1 MSDMYIV
8 TGCAGFI
15 ASKLT
20 QNLLEQGNDVLG
32 IDVLNDAYDC
42 RLKNYRLKNLKAFP
56 NFRFKKGDIADQD
69 FVFKQV
75 KSCKSNLKAIY
86 NLAARAGVRTSVVN
100 PWIYYHSNALGSLNL
115 LDACRQFDVPKYVMA
130 STSSL
135 YGNCPTGKFSETD
148 CTDRPLSPYAAS
160 KKAAEAMAYSYHH
173 LHGIDVSILRYFT
186 VYGPA
191 GRPDMSIFRF
201 IRHIDQGEPI
211 ILFGD
216 GTQERDFTYVD
227 DIARGT
233 QLAEKKIGY
242 DIFNLGGDNVV
253 VLNDLIA
260 LIGRLLGKEVVIDYR
275 PAHRADVK
283 RTSANIDHARKV
295 LKWSPKT
302 SIEKGV
308 EKTIQWYNENRALA
322 LKIDLGE

>member
-1 MSDMYIV
+1 MYIV

-42 RLKNYRLKNLKAFP
+42 RLKNYRIKNLKAFP
-56 NFRFKKGDIADQD
+56 NFRFKKGDIADKD

-75 KSCKSNLKAIY
+75 KSCKSNLQAIY

-100 PWIYYHSNALGSLNL
+100 PWIYYHSNALGSLNI

-135 YGNCPTGKFSETD
+135 YGNCPNGKFSETD

-160 KKAAEAMAYSYHH
+160 KKAAEAMAFSYHH

-191 GRPDMSIFRF
+191 GRPDMSMFRF

-233 QLAEKKIGY
+233 QLAEKKVGY

-260 LIGRLLGKEVVIDYR
+260 LIGKLLGKEVIIDYR

-308 EKTIQWYNENRALA
+308 EKTIQWYKENRALA
-322 LKIDLGE
+322 LKIDLG

>member
-1 MSDMYIV
+1 MYIV

-42 RLKNYRLKNLKAFP
+42 RLKNYRLKTLKTFP
-56 NFRFKKGDIADQD
+56 NFRFKKGDIADKD

-75 KSCKSNLKAIY
+75 KSCKSNLQAIY

-115 LDACRQFDVPKYVMA
+115 LDACREFDVPKYVMA

-227 DIARGT
+227 DIAHGT
-233 QLAEKKIGY
+233 QLAEKKVGY

-253 VLNDLIA
+253 VLNDLIS
-260 LIGRLLGKEVVIDYR
+260 LIGRLLGKEVKIDYR

-302 SIEKGV
+302 SIEKGI
-308 EKTIQWYNENRALA
+308 EKTIQWYKENRTLA
-322 LKIDLGE
+322 LKVDLGE

>member
-1 MSDMYIV
+1 MLYIV

-20 QNLLEQGNDVLG
+20 QNLLEQGYSVLG
-32 IDVLNDAYDC
+32 LDNLNDAYDC
-42 RLKNYRLKNLKAFP
+42 RLKRYRLKLLKQYDG
-56 NFRFKKGDIADQD
+56 FKFKQGDIGDRD
-69 FVFKQV
+69 FVLKQF
-75 KSCKSNLKAIY
+75 KSCKEEIKALY
-86 NLAARAGVRTSVVN
+86 NLAARAGVRTSVIN
-100 PWIYYHSNALGSLNL
+100 PWVYYQSNALGSLNL
-115 LDACRQFDVPKYVMA
+115 LDACREFGVKKYIMA

-135 YGNCPTGKFSETD
+135 YGDCPTGKFKETD

-173 LHGIDVSILRYFT
+173 LHGIDVSIVRYFT

-211 ILFGD
+211 IVFGD
-216 GTQERDFTYVD
+216 GTQARDFTFVD

-233 QLAEKKIGY
+233 QAAEKNVGY
-242 DIFNLGGDNVV
+242 DIFNLGGDHVE
-253 VLNDLIA
+253 VLNDLIEM
-260 LIGRLLGKEVVIDYR
+260 IGRKLGKEVLIER
-275 PAHRADVK
+275 KEAHRADVQ
-283 RTSANIDHARKV
+283 RTSACIDHAREV

-302 SIEKGV
+302 TLEKGI
-308 EKTIQWYNENRALA
+308 EKTIQWYRQNQKLA
-322 LKIDLGE
+322 LKIDLNE

>member
-1 MSDMYIV
+1 MYIV

-20 QNLLEQGNDVLG
+20 LNLLEQGNDVLG

-42 RLKNYRLKNLKAFP
+42 RLKNYRLKNLKTFP
-56 NFRFKKGDIADQD
+56 NFRFKKGDIADKD

-75 KSCKSNLKAIY
+75 KSCKNLQAIY

-100 PWIYYHSNALGSLNL
+100 PWIYYHSNTLGSLNL
-115 LDACRQFDVPKYVMA
+115 LDACRQFDVSKYIMA

-135 YGNCPTGKFSETD
+135 YGNCPMGKFSETD
-148 CTDRPLSPYAAS
+148 CTDKPLSPYAAS
-160 KKAAEAMAYSYHH
+160 KKAAEAMAHSYHH

-201 IRHIDQGEPI
+201 IRHIDQNEPI

-233 QLAEKKIGY
+233 QLAEKKVGY

-260 LIGRLLGKEVVIDYR
+260 LIGRLLGKEAIIDYR

-308 EKTIQWYNENRALA
+308 EKTIQWYNENRSLA

>member
-1 MSDMYIV
+1 MYIV

-20 QNLLEQGNDVLG
+20 QNLLEQGEDVLG

-42 RLKNYRLKNLKAFP
+42 RLKNYRLKILKAFP
-56 NFRFKKGDIADQD
+56 NFRFKKGDIADKD

-115 LDACRQFDVPKYVMA
+115 LDACREFAIPKYVMA

-135 YGNCPTGKFSETD
+135 YGNCPNGKFSETD

-160 KKAAEAMAYSYHH
+160 KKAAEAMAFSYHH

-191 GRPDMSIFRF
+191 GRPDMSVFRF

-216 GTQERDFTYVD
+216 GTQERDFTFVD

-233 QLAEKKIGY
+233 QLAEKKVGY

-260 LIGRLLGKEVVIDYR
+260 LIGRLLGKEVIIDYR

>member
-1 MSDMYIV
+1 MYIV

-42 RLKNYRLKNLKAFP
+42 RLKNYRIKNLKAFP
-56 NFRFKKGDIADQD
+56 NFRFKKGDIADKD

-75 KSCKSNLKAIY
+75 KSCKSNLQAIY

-115 LDACRQFDVPKYVMA
+115 LDACRQFDVPKYIMA

-148 CTDRPLSPYAAS
+148 CTDKPLSPYAAS

-216 GTQERDFTYVD
+216 GTQERDFTFVD

-233 QLAEKKIGY
+233 QLAEKKVGY

-260 LIGRLLGKEVVIDYR
+260 LIGRLLGKEVIIDYR

-283 RTSANIDHARKV
+283 RTSANIDHARKI

-302 SIEKGV
+302 SIEKGI
-308 EKTIQWYNENRALA
+308 EKTIQWYKENRKLA
-322 LKIDLGE
+322 LKVDLGE

>member
-56 NFRFKKGDIADQD
+56 NFRFKKGDIADKD

-295 LKWSPKT
+295 LNWSPKT

>member
-1 MSDMYIV
+1 MYIV

-42 RLKNYRLKNLKAFP
+42 RLKNYRIKNLKAFP
-56 NFRFKKGDIADQD
+56 NFRFKKGDIADKD

-75 KSCKSNLKAIY
+75 KSCKSNLQAIY

-100 PWIYYHSNALGSLNL
+100 PWIYYHSNALGSLNI
-115 LDACRQFDVPKYVMA
+115 LDACREFSVPKYVMA

-135 YGNCPTGKFSETD
+135 YGNCPNGKFSETD

-160 KKAAEAMAYSYHH
+160 KKAAEAMAFSYHH

-191 GRPDMSIFRF
+191 GRPDMSMFRF

-233 QLAEKKIGY
+233 QLAEKKVGY

-260 LIGRLLGKEVVIDYR
+260 LIGRLRGKEVVIDYR

-308 EKTIQWYNENRALA
+308 KKTIQWYNENRSLA
-322 LKIDLGE
+322 LKVDLGE

>member
-42 RLKNYRLKNLKAFP
+42 RLKNYRIKNLTAFP
-56 NFRFKKGDIADQD
+56 IFRFKKGDIADKD

-75 KSCKSNLKAIY
+75 KSCKSNLQAIY

-100 PWIYYHSNALGSLNL
+100 PWIYYHSNALGSLNI
-115 LDACRQFDVPKYVMA
+115 LDACREFSVPKYVMA

-135 YGNCPTGKFSETD
+135 YGNCPNGKFSETD
-148 CTDRPLSPYAAS
+148 CTDKPLSPYAAS
-160 KKAAEAMAYSYHH
+160 KKAAEAMAFSYHH

-191 GRPDMSIFRF
+191 GRPDMSMFRF

-233 QLAEKKIGY
+233 QLAEKKVGY

-260 LIGRLLGKEVVIDYR
+260 LIGRLLGKEVIIDYR

-308 EKTIQWYNENRALA
+308 EKTIQWYKENRALA

>member
-1 MSDMYIV
+1 MYIV

-42 RLKNYRLKNLKAFP
+42 RLKNYRLKNLKAFH
-56 NFRFKKGDIADQD
+56 NFRFKKGDIADKD

-75 KSCKSNLKAIY
+75 KSCKSTLQAIY

-115 LDACRQFDVPKYVMA
+115 LDACRQFDVPKYIMA

-233 QLAEKKIGY
+233 QLAEKKVGY

-260 LIGRLLGKEVVIDYR
+260 LIGRLLGKEVIIDYR

-302 SIEKGV
+302 SIEKGI
-308 EKTIQWYNENRALA
+308 EKTIQWYKENRTLA
-322 LKIDLGE
+322 LKVDLGE

>member
-1 MSDMYIV
+1 MYIV

-42 RLKNYRLKNLKAFP
+42 RLKNYRIKNLKAFP
-56 NFRFKKGDIADQD
+56 NFRFKKGDIADKD

-75 KSCKSNLKAIY
+75 KSCKSNLEAIY

-115 LDACRQFDVPKYVMA
+115 LDACREFSVPKYVMA

-135 YGNCPTGKFSETD
+135 YGNCPNGKFSETD

-160 KKAAEAMAYSYHH
+160 KKAAEAMAFSYHH

-191 GRPDMSIFRF
+191 GRPDMSMFRF

-233 QLAEKKIGY
+233 QLAEKKVGY

-260 LIGRLLGKEVVIDYR
+260 LIGKLLGKEVIIDYR

-308 EKTIQWYNENRALA
+308 EKTIQWYKENRALA

>member
-42 RLKNYRLKNLKAFP
+42 RLKNYRIKNLKAFP
-56 NFRFKKGDIADQD
+56 NFRFKKGDIADKD

-75 KSCKSNLKAIY
+75 KSCKSNLEAIY

-115 LDACRQFDVPKYVMA
+115 LDACREFSVPKYVMA

-135 YGNCPTGKFSETD
+135 YGNCPNGKFSETD
-148 CTDRPLSPYAAS
+148 STDKPLSPYAAS
-160 KKAAEAMAYSYHH
+160 KKAAEAMAFSYHH

-191 GRPDMSIFRF
+191 GRPDMSMFRF

-233 QLAEKKIGY
+233 QLAEKKVGY

-253 VLNDLIA
+253 VLNGLIA
-260 LIGRLLGKEVVIDYR
+260 LIGKLLGKEVIIDYR

-308 EKTIQWYNENRALA
+308 EKTIQWYKENRALA

>member
-1 MSDMYIV
+1 MYIV

-56 NFRFKKGDIADQD
+56 NFRFKKGDIADKD

-75 KSCKSNLKAIY
+75 KSCKSNLQAIY

-115 LDACRQFDVPKYVMA
+115 LDACRQFDVPKYIMA

-233 QLAEKKIGY
+233 QLAEKKVGY

-260 LIGRLLGKEVVIDYR
+260 LIGRLLGKEVIIDYR

-302 SIEKGV
+302 SIEKGI
-308 EKTIQWYNENRALA
+308 EKTIQWYKENRTLA
-322 LKIDLGE
+322 LKVDLGE

>member
-1 MSDMYIV
+1 MSDMYLV

-56 NFRFKKGDIADQD
+56 NFRFKKGDIADKD

-115 LDACRQFDVPKYVMA
+115 LDACREFSVPKYVMA

-135 YGNCPTGKFSETD
+135 YGNCPNGKFSETD
-148 CTDRPLSPYAAS
+148 CTDKPLSPYAAS

-233 QLAEKKIGY
+233 QLAEKKVGY

-260 LIGRLLGKEVVIDYR
+260 LIGRLLGKEVKIDYR

-283 RTSANIDHARKV
+283 RTSANIDRARKV

-308 EKTIQWYNENRALA
+308 EKTIQWYKENRALA

>member
-42 RLKNYRLKNLKAFP
+42 RLKNYRLKNLKTFP
-56 NFRFKKGDIADQD
+56 NFRFKKGDIADKD

-75 KSCKSNLKAIY
+75 KSCKNLQAIY

-115 LDACRQFDVPKYVMA
+115 LDACRQFDVSKYIMA

-148 CTDRPLSPYAAS
+148 CTDKPLSPYAAS

-201 IRHIDQGEPI
+201 IRHIDQNEPI

-233 QLAEKKIGY
+233 QLAEKKVGY

-260 LIGRLLGKEVVIDYR
+260 LIGRLLGKEAIIDYR

-308 EKTIQWYNENRALA
+308 EKTIQWYNENRSLA

>member
-1 MSDMYIV
+1 MYIV

-42 RLKNYRLKNLKAFP
+42 RLKNYRIKNLKAFP
-56 NFRFKKGDIADQD
+56 NFRFKKGDIADKD

-75 KSCKSNLKAIY
+75 KSCKSNLQAIY

-100 PWIYYHSNALGSLNL
+100 PWIYYHSNALGSLNI

-135 YGNCPTGKFSETD
+135 YGNCPNGKFSETD

-160 KKAAEAMAYSYHH
+160 KKAAEAMAFSYHH

-191 GRPDMSIFRF
+191 GRPDMSMFRF

-233 QLAEKKIGY
+233 QLAEKKVGY

-260 LIGRLLGKEVVIDYR
+260 LIGKLLGKEVIIDYR

-308 EKTIQWYNENRALA
+308 EKTIQWYKENRALA